1 MKKLLPNFRKTFL
14 IVGFTFIV
22 LPMGLFTK
30 GLMLSMADFKVP
42 EPILNSSHY
51 FDAILWVYVHMMVIG
66 LLVLAIGYSVEE
78 LNKQKWIAILLLL
91 VTSFYTYLDFRSAD
105 WVFGNALYKGES
117 SIVPAMISLLVNLL
131 FFQLVIS
138 LFINAKSTKVTN
150 NGNN

>member
-91 VTSFYTYLDFRSAD
+91 VT
-105 WVFGNALYKGES
+105 
-117 SIVPAMISLLVNLL
+117 
-131 FFQLVIS
+131 
-138 LFINAKSTKVTN
+138 
-150 NGNN
+150 